1 MPDSRYPTTES
12 FVIETRVEQPP
23 QQAGETGKKRR
34 STPAVLAIAAVA
46 ALAELSYAVLNVSA
60 MPVYLRDS
68 MQYPTVWVALV
79 SVAFL
84 LCEGVAKGPFG
95 ILGDRVGRKNL
106 IIAGP
111 IISMVTALLTLLV
124 HPSQWYFFMLLRV
137 LDGLGAAALWTS
149 ALAMIAD
156 VVS

>member
-1 MPDSRYPTTES
+1 
-12 FVIETRVEQPP
+12 
-23 QQAGETGKKRR
+23 
-34 STPAVLAIAAVA
+34 
-46 ALAELSYAVLNVSA
+46 
-60 MPVYLRDS
+60 

-156 VVS
+156 VVSEDRRSQAMSLFNVAYMVGIAVGPFIGGIANDL